1 MSDVSI
7 RAARAEDLSTIARFA
22 AELVR
27 FHYAIDPKRFLCV
40 DGLEK
45 GYERY
50 LTGELRSEGVVLLAA
65 EADGKLCGYVY
76 ARIEPRNW
84 NDLLESCG
92 KIHDIYVDPNAR
104 RQSVG
109 RRLLERAVHDLEAL
123 GAPRVVLLTAA
134 QNEEAQHLFASF
146 GFRTTM
152 LEMTREAVKPP
163 QNAPSSHS

>member
-1 MSDVSI
+1 MSDLSI
-7 RAARAEDLSTIARFA
+7 RSARPKDLPAIARFA

-27 FHYAIDPKRFLCV
+27 FHHAIDPDRFLCV

-50 LTGELRSEGVVLLAA
+50 LSGELRSEGVVLLAA
-65 EADGKLCGYVY
+65 EENEKLCGYVY

-92 KIHDIYVDPNAR
+92 KIHDIYVDPSVR
-104 RQSVG
+104 RSGVG
-109 RRLLERAVHDLEAL
+109 RRLLERAIHDLEAL

-134 QNEEAQHLFASF
+134 QNESAQRLFGSF

-152 LEMTREAVKPP
+152 LEMTREAGKPP
-163 QNAPSSHS
+163 QKME

>member
-7 RAARAEDLSTIARFA
+7 RPARKEDLPTIGRFA

-27 FHYAIDPKRFLCV
+27 FHHAINPNRFLCV
-40 DGLEK
+40 EGLEK

-50 LTGELRSEGVVLLAA
+50 LSGELASEGVVLLAA

-92 KIHDIYVDPNAR
+92 KIHDIYVDPSAR
-104 RQSVG
+104 RAGVG
-109 RRLLERAVHDLEAL
+109 KALLARAIEDLEKL

-134 QNEEAQHLFASF
+134 QNEEAQRLFASF
-146 GFRTTM
+146 GFLTTM
-152 LEMTREAVKPP
+152 LEMTREAVK
-163 QNAPSSHS
+163 